1 VKPEDGTCGTT
12 PASPPVMTAV
22 NLTKHLPAERRE
34 HVEARL
40 HRNLMAWLT
49 TVRPDGRPDSVP
61 VWFLVR
67 DDETILVYSQPGK
80 MKLRN
85 ISENPYVTLGLD
97 VTDIGRDIIRIDG
110 TAERIDDVPPADR
123 QPQYAAK
130 YAERIGAM
138 FGTPRQFAELFSAAL
153 IITPSRLHA

>member
-1 VKPEDGTCGTT
+1 MK
-12 PASPPVMTAV
+12 
-22 NLTKHLPAERRE
+22 LTSHLSDDRRL

-40 HRNLMAWLT
+40 RANLMAWLT

-61 VWFLVR
+61 VWFLLR

-85 ISENPYVTLGLD
+85 VSRNPAVALGLD

-110 TAERIDDVPPADR
+110 TAAHVPGSPAAD
-123 QPQYAAK
+123 QVPEYVAK
-130 YAERIGAM
+130 YTERIGAM
-138 FGTPRQFAELFSAAL
+138 FGTASRFAEMFPEAL
-153 IITPSRLHA
+153 IITPHRLHA

>member
-1 VKPEDGTCGTT
+1 
-12 PASPPVMTAV
+12 M
-22 NLTKHLPAERRE
+22 NLTKDLPADRRE

-49 TVRPDGRPDSVP
+49 TVRPDGQPDSVP

-67 DDETILVYSQPGK
+67 DDETILVYSQPK
-80 MKLRN
+80 KLKLRN
-85 ISENPYVTLGLD
+85 ISENPKVTLGLD

-110 TAERIDDVPPADR
+110 IAQRVDDVPSADR
-123 QPQYAAK
+123 QPQYVAK

-138 FGTPRQFAELFSAAL
+138 FGTPRQFAESFSAAL
-153 IITPSRLHA
+153 IITPSRLRA

>member
-1 VKPEDGTCGTT
+1 
-12 PASPPVMTAV
+12 V
-22 NLTKHLPAERRE
+22 NLTEHLPAERRE

-61 VWFLVR
+61 VWFLMR
-67 DDETILVYSQPGK
+67 DDETILVYSQPK
-80 MKLRN
+80 KIKLRN
-85 ISENPYVTLGLD
+85 ISENPSVTLGLD

-110 TAERIDDVPPADR
+110 TAQHVEDVPPADR
-123 QPQYAAK
+123 QPLYVAK

-138 FGTPRQFAELFSAAL
+138 FDTPRQFAELFSAAL
-153 IITPSRLHA
+153 IITPSRLHS

>member
-1 VKPEDGTCGTT
+1 MDFLGTT
-12 PASPPVMTAV
+12 QARPLVVISV

-49 TVRPDGRPDSVP
+49 TVRPDGQPDSEP
-61 VWFLVR
+61 VWFLMR
-67 DDETILVYSQPGK
+67 DDEAILVYSPPK
-80 MKLRN
+80 KIKPRN
-85 ISENPYVTLGLD
+85 ISENPKVTLGLD

-110 TAERIDDVPPADR
+110 TAEHADDVPPADR

-138 FGTPRQFAELFSAAL
+138 FGTPPQFAELFSEAL
-153 IITPSRLHA
+153 VIAPSRLHA

>member
-1 VKPEDGTCGTT
+1 
-12 PASPPVMTAV
+12 M
-22 NLTKHLPAERRE
+22 NLTKDLPADRRE

-49 TVRPDGRPDSVP
+49 TVRPNGQPDSVP

-67 DDETILVYSQPGK
+67 DDETILVYSQPK
-80 MKLRN
+80 KLKLRN
-85 ISENPYVTLGLD
+85 ISENPKVTLGLD

-110 TAERIDDVPPADR
+110 TAQHVDDVLPADR
-123 QPQYAAK
+123 QPQYVAK

-138 FGTPRQFAELFSAAL
+138 FGTPRQFAESFSAAL
-153 IITPSRLHA
+153 IITPSRLRA